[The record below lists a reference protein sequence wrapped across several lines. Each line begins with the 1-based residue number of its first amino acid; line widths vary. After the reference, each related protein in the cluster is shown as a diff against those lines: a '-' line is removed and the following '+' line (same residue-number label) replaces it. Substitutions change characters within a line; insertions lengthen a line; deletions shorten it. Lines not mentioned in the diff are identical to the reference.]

1 MLAYTTDKGEI
12 EKKDKCGMCLHT
24 LVLLSVVPSWDAVA
38 QSALWSQLEQSSNAV
53 RSETWKVTQLCRVSV
68 VFFFPFTLDNE
79 DNNSN
84 LA

>member
-24 LVLLSVVPSWDAVA
+24 LVLLSVVPSWAAAVA

-53 RSETWKVTQLCRVSV
+53 RSETWKVTQSCRVSV
-68 VFFFPFTLDNE
+68 GVFFSPL
-79 DNNSN
+79 
-84 LA
+84 L